1 MGFIRV
7 ASKGVYADG
16 RCIDEK
22 TRKCKLCRGFK
33 TTTGAKPTGE
43 AALLSLFACE
53 ARKCQHQPARDQPPE
68 GPGDT
73 AETDA

>member
-33 TTTGAKPTGE
+33 TTTATNSTGE
-43 AALLSLFACE
+43 GGALKPFCV
-53 ARKCQHQPARDQPPE
+53 
-68 GPGDT
+68 
-73 AETDA
+73 